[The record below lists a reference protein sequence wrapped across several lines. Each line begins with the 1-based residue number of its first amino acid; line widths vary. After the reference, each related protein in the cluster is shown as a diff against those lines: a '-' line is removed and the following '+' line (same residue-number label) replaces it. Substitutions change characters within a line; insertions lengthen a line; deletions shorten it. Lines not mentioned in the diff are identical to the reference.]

1 MLYNELSKVLQPLN
15 KYRNIVVV
23 VSALRILA
31 GLLPPFF
38 MNRLIDELYPNFGEN
53 STHFFIIGTILGL
66 LLVCFFFDWLQD
78 YLWADLINR
87 GAGITRG
94 FFFSNVMHK
103 NYDFF
108 LHHSVG
114 DINNKVINDSY
125 IYTRTRLVMTPT
137 LFLNIMHIVVIF
149 VFMFMLNVYMKLVTI
164 AVALVFFLAYGQINR
179 FLRMSASK
187 EREGFSALMTE
198 ANETMTGINTI
209 QLHAA
214 ENYSV
219 GYFEKLVLK
228 YEQKLSRLKF
238 WQSLSKAST
247 DIITNIVPV
256 AAIMAG
262 VFYLARGGDITIGGI
277 IAFYYLLPRLKE
289 PIKALTDFNIDVQN
303 AKAVEQRL
311 EELLSHESDEQAELE
326 KIEKIDEL
334 EFKNLSFGYDD
345 DIVHHDM
352 VLSGL
357 NAKLCRGDSL
367 AIVGQSGTG
376 KTTLMRLLTRQVI
389 PSKGEISV
397 NGKNI
402 AGVDSASYLSR
413 IAVLPQ
419 DVYIFNDTLHANI
432 SLGKK
437 YAEKRVRDAA
447 IKSAIDQFSMDENAI
462 GLSGGER
469 QRLGLARALARD
481 YDVLILD
488 EPTSDLDQET
498 EAAIIKNL
506 KEVQAATNCIMIVIT
521 HSAKVIESLCT
532 KQLELPKH

>member
-1 MLYNELSKVLQPLN
+1 
-15 KYRNIVVV
+15 
-23 VSALRILA
+23 
-31 GLLPPFF
+31 
-38 MNRLIDELYPNFGEN
+38 
-53 STHFFIIGTILGL
+53 
-66 LLVCFFFDWLQD
+66 
-78 YLWADLINR
+78 
-87 GAGITRG
+87 
-94 FFFSNVMHK
+94 
-103 NYDFF
+103 
-108 LHHSVG
+108 
-114 DINNKVINDSY
+114 
-125 IYTRTRLVMTPT
+125 
-137 LFLNIMHIVVIF
+137 
-149 VFMFMLNVYMKLVTI
+149 
-164 AVALVFFLAYGQINR
+164 
-179 FLRMSASK
+179 
-187 EREGFSALMTE
+187 
-198 ANETMTGINTI
+198 MTGINTI
-209 QLHAA
+209 RLHAA

-219 GYFEKLVLK
+219 GYFEKLVEK
-228 YEQKLSRLKF
+228 YEHKLSRLKY

-311 EELLSHESDEQAELE
+311 EELLTHESDEQVTLE
-326 KIEKIDEL
+326 KIDKIDEI

-345 DIVHHDM
+345 DTIHHHEM

-357 NAKLCRGDSL
+357 NAKLSRGDAL

-389 PSKGEISV
+389 PTKGEISV

-402 AGVDSASYLSR
+402 ACIESASYLSR

-432 SLGKK
+432 SLGKH
-437 YAEKRVRDAA
+437 YPEKRVRDSA
-447 IKSAIDQFSMDENAI
+447 IMSAIDHFSMDEDAV

-506 KEVQAATNCIMIVIT
+506 KEVQAATNCILIVIT